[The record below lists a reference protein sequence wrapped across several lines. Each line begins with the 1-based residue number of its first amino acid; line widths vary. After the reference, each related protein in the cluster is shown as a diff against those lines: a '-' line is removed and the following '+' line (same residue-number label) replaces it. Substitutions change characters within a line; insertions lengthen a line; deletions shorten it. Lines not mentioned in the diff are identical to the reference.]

1 MKTIKIFGLSIVV
14 LLLFACGK
22 KDPYIIKG
30 RLIYDCGIPVANLD
44 NVELKTDG
52 KEFLTTTSD
61 ENGYF
66 SFAVTKGNR
75 GHLRINKDEILSLI
89 PLYGG
94 KEKDLGDV
102 YVGGTIDL
110 IVKLQVNNPHTANDT
125 LFYWDLESN
134 DPTAKIALP
143 GPFTTGVVD
152 TFIDGYFPNF
162 PIFYGKSPRLDF
174 AYYYSNY
181 DGGHYSE
188 IDVSFCDMN
197 EITLV
202 ID

>member
-1 MKTIKIFGLSIVV
+1 MKNIKLFGLSIVV
-14 LLLFACGK
+14 LFLFACGK
-22 KDPYIIKG
+22 KDPYILKG
-30 RLIYDCGIPVANLD
+30 RLIYDCGTPVANLD
-44 NVELKTDG
+44 KVELKTDG
-52 KEFLTTTSD
+52 HEFLTTTSD

-75 GHLRINKDEILSLI
+75 GTLRINKDRILEQI

-125 LFYWDLESN
+125 LIFWDLESN

-143 GPFTTGVVD
+143 GPFTTGIVD

-162 PIFYGKSPRLDF
+162 PVIYGESPRLGF
-174 AYYYSNY
+174 
-181 DGGHYSE
+181 GHYFHPYTD
-188 IDVSFCDMN
+188 IVYTDVNVSFCDMN